1 MTERV
6 LVVAGGMSHERDVS
20 VRSGRRVTE
29 ALRDVGVD
37 AQMCDMD
44 AELVPSLVAAPPDVV
59 FPVLHGAAGED
70 GAIRGVFD
78 ALGVAY
84 VGSGPGACRAA
95 FDKPIAKG
103 LVTAAGIATPESLAL
118 PHAVF
123 RELGAAAVLH
133 AVVGAIGLPLVVKPT
148 SGGSSLG
155 ASVVH
160 AADELPAA
168 MVSCFAYG
176 ETALLERF
184 IEGVEVAVS
193 VVDLGE
199 GAIALPAVEIVPD
212 GVLYDYAARY
222 TAGATEFFV
231 PARLDDALLERIAA
245 VALGAHEVLGARDV
259 SRSDLI
265 VDASGVVWF
274 LEMNVAPGM
283 TETSLLPQ
291 SVVAAGLDF
300 GEVCASLV
308 QRARARRAD

>member
-1 MTERV
+1 
-6 LVVAGGMSHERDVS
+6 
-20 VRSGRRVTE
+20 
-29 ALRDVGVD
+29 
-37 AQMCDMD
+37 
-44 AELVPSLVAAPPDVV
+44 
-59 FPVLHGAAGED
+59 
-70 GAIRGVFD
+70 VFD